1 METAIRYKAKG
12 MSEENRK
19 IILEDIKAKVEN
31 TKKSISESFVA
42 HQSVINEQLD
52 ELLDRIRDLKVAPIA
67 NDGSIQNE

>member
-1 METAIRYKAKG
+1 

-19 IILEDIKAKVEN
+19 IILEDIKAKVEK

>member
-19 IILEDIKAKVEN
+19 IILEDIKAKVEK

-52 ELLDRIRDLKVAPIA
+52 ELLDRIRELKVAPIA